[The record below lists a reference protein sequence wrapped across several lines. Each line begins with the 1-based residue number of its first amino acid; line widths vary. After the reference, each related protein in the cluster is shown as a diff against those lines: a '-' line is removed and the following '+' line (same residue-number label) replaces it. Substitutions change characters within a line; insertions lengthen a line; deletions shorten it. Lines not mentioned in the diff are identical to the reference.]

1 MLKQYIFFIF
11 EKVLNFFFKKK
22 EELPPT
28 YTFTMGRRTRPLV
41 RRRPKIVKKQK
52 EEDPFEKD
60 KKNLLKCMEEF
71 YYVYGTFVN
80 NYAGSSERV
89 AFTWNDEIWQPMRQI
104 KNFINTCELPIS
116 PSYSSFSTPSSS
128 YSPVP
133 LPSPKPVRRARRPYR
148 PFQDLPATSEE
159 DKCKICM
166 TNKKVIG
173 FFPCAH
179 VGTCNS
185 CCKNIYKKYFK
196 ISNKDN
202 KPYLLDNIPEPPK
215 IKIHDDCDNEEDFI
229 NNIILELSQPRFH
242 QSKKCVFCKEKIK
255 SFKIIYSI

>member
-22 EELPPT
+22 EEPPPT

-41 RRRPKIVKKQK
+41 RRRPKIVK

-80 NYAGSSERV
+80 TYAGSSERV
-89 AFTWNDEIWQPMRQI
+89 AFAWNYRIWQPMRQI
-104 KNFINTCELPIS
+104 KNFISTCELLQLPDSPPS
-116 PSYSSFSTPSSS
+116 PSYSSVSAFTP
-128 YSPVP
+128 P
-133 LPSPKPVRRARRPYR
+133 PSPKPVRRARRPYR

-166 TNKKVIG
+166 INKKVIG

-185 CCKNIYKKYFK
+185 CCKSIYKKYFK
-196 ISNKDN
+196 ISNIDN
-202 KPYLLDNIPEPPK
+202 KPYLLDTLPEPPK
-215 IKIHDDCDNEEDFI
+215 INMHDECDNEEDFI

-242 QSKKCVFCKEKIK
+242 CSKKCVFCKEKIK